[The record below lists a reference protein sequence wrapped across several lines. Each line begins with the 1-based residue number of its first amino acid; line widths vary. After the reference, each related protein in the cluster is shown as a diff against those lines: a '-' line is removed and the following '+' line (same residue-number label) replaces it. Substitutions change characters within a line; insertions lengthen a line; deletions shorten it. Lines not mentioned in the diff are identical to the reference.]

1 MTALAFSL
9 CVLALGVSINMG
21 GIHMLCR
28 EWRQCIHYAV
38 LGAVGSAGIYLT
50 AEGFGQWL
58 TA

>member
-1 MTALAFSL
+1 MTALTFSL

-28 EWRQCIHYAV
+28 EWVRGVQYSA
-38 LGAVGSAGIYLT
+38 LGAVGIAGIYLT